1 MKKKSFQIN
10 FRSIP
15 VFLLTVLLSFCLGG
29 CGNAEPVSRSD
40 FYFDTIIT
48 ITLYDAP
55 YESLLDHCFEIAS
68 DYEQMLSKTVEG
80 SDIWNINHSGG
91 SEVSINRETYDLLS
105 RAVYYARLTDGC
117 LDLTIGTVSDLW
129 NFSSEND
136 THKVPSD
143 DKIREAL
150 THVNYQ
156 NVVIKQ
162 NGDQYTATLTDP
174 ETQIDLGFIAKGYIA
189 DQMKQYL
196 LSENVQS
203 GIINLGGNVL
213 TLGSKP
219 DKSSYKIGIK
229 RPFKDDESP
238 IEVLSVVDKSVVT
251 SGIYERYFY
260 QAGQLYHHILDTGT
274 GYPISNNL
282 YSVTILSSS
291 SMDGDALSTA
301 CLILGLDKGMELIE
315 QTADCEAVFV
325 TDDYQVY
332 KTSAL

>member
-1 MKKKSFQIN
+1 MKKKSLQIN
-10 FRSIP
+10 IRPILF
-15 VFLLTVLLSFCLGG
+15 FLLTVLFSFCLGG

-55 YESLLDHCFEIAS
+55 SESLLDHCFEIAS

-105 RAVYYARLTDGC
+105 RAMYYARLTDGR

-162 NGDQYTATLTDP
+162 NGDQYTAALTDSKA
-174 ETQIDLGFIAKGYIA
+174 QIDLGFIAKGYIA

-229 RPFKDDESP
+229 KPFKDDESP

-260 QAGQLYHHILDTGT
+260 QDGQLYHHILDTGT

-325 TDDYQVY
+325 TDDYRIY
-332 KTSAL
+332 NTSGL